1 MIVLSGDGDLAPG
14 SDQSARNAKCMGIPK
29 DIARP

>member
-1 MIVLSGDGDLAPG
+1 MIALSGDGDLAPG
-14 SDQSARNAKCMGIPK
+14 SDQSVRNAKCMGIPK